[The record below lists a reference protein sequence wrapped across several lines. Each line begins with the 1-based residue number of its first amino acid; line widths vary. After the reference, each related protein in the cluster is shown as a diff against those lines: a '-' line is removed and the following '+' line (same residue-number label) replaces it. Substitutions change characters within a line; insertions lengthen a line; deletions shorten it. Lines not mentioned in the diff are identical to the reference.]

1 MIDTK
6 KKILDSAQ
14 RLIGSQGY
22 AATSVRHII
31 SEAGVNLAAIHYH
44 FGSKEDLLAAVIARK
59 ADLVNEERMNLLDRL
74 EAEAGTGPLSVKKVL
89 EAWFLPMAEAA
100 DGDPSFVLLMGRLM
114 SEGMLQTIVE
124 KHFREPAERITGALR
139 RALPELPDEEFRWRM
154 HFMFGAMA
162 FTMCGAKRIY
172 RDRRGHARFWRAN
185 RPVDHVSDRWISG
198 AGFVRRKERRKA
210 MKCAWIVT
218 LAAAAA
224 MAADPPARPVLSLSL
239 KRAVEIATS
248 PEGNANIQLAAE
260 ALKQAQ
266 ARTLESRAALLPDVE
281 SSVNYQS
288 RTENLA
294 AMGIKF
300 NIPPGFPFEIPT
312 FVGPFST
319 LDARVTASQTI
330 FDFSSIRR
338 FQAARTGAAA
348 ARSDA
353 ENAGEQ
359 VAAQVARAYL
369 MAIKADADVDT
380 AQSNVKLSQALLVQ
394 ASNEKTAGTGT
405 GIEIT
410 RAKVQLANDRQHLLE
425 AQNARRSA
433 HLRLL
438 RAMGASLDTELELTD
453 KLGYL
458 PVDAVT
464 LEQAKAQALATR
476 PDYQAQQEPR
486 TERAAFGQR
495 DQTGAA
501 ALGGGVRRLRLHRQR
516 AGQFAAHA
524 DDRHFGA
531 GAALRRRQAGCAPR
545 GIGVAIPR
553 GAGAHQRFEGAD
565 RAGRAA
571 GAGRAAIGRRRSEG
585 GEGGLELSQNE
596 LAQARRRYEAGVA
609 TSIEVTDAQTR
620 LERARDNQTTA
631 LYNYNVA
638 RIDLAQAMG
647 KVRSTVQ

>member
-1 MIDTK
+1 MK
-6 KKILDSAQ
+6 
-14 RLIGSQGY
+14 Y
-22 AATSVRHII
+22 AW
-31 SEAGVNLAAIHYH
+31 
-44 FGSKEDLLAAVIARK
+44 
-59 ADLVNEERMNLLDRL
+59 M
-74 EAEAGTGPLSVKKVL
+74 
-89 EAWFLPMAEAA
+89 
-100 DGDPSFVLLMGRLM
+100 
-114 SEGMLQTIVE
+114 
-124 KHFREPAERITGALR
+124 
-139 RALPELPDEEFRWRM
+139 
-154 HFMFGAMA
+154 
-162 FTMCGAKRIY
+162 
-172 RDRRGHARFWRAN
+172 
-185 RPVDHVSDRWISG
+185 
-198 AGFVRRKERRKA
+198 
-210 MKCAWIVT
+210 VT

-300 NIPPGFPFEIPT
+300 NIPPGFPFQIPT

-319 LDARVTASQTI
+319 LDARVTASQTM

-338 FQAARTGAAA
+338 FQAAQGPERRRRAAMPRTPA
-348 ARSDA
+348 
-353 ENAGEQ
+353 EQ

-453 KLGYL
+453 KLGYV

-464 LEQAKAQALATR
+464 LQQAKAQALATR
-476 PDYQAQQEPR
+476 PDYQAQRNREENAR
-486 TERAAFGQR
+486 LSASATKLERLPSVAAFGDYGSIGSGLDSSLPTRTIGISVRVPLFDGGKR
-495 DQTGAA
+495 DARREESASQYRAEQVRTNDLKEQIELDVRL
-501 ALGGGVRRLRLHRQR
+501 ALDALQS
-516 AGQFAAHA
+516 A
-524 DDRHFGA
+524 DDEVKVA
-531 GAALRRRQAGCAPR
+531 KE
-545 GIGVAIPR
+545 GV
-553 GAGAHQRFEGAD
+553 
-565 RAGRAA
+565 
-571 GAGRAAIGRRRSEG
+571 
-585 GEGGLELSQNE
+585 ELSQNE
-596 LAQARRRYEAGVA
+596 LAQARRRYAAGVA

-620 LERARDNQTTA
+620 LERALR
-631 LYNYNVA
+631 
-638 RIDLAQAMG
+638 
-647 KVRSTVQ
+647 